1 MGRPQFDQ
9 GPLLVRWACC
19 TEHVRFDQKPIDTL
33 LRYLQHEEQTRI
45 RQFRFN
51 RDKALALV
59 GRLLLRTFL
68 YYYAVDLVASTNS
81 LSRRPTWWDIQLGR
95 TPENKPVLV
104 YTEEAAT
111 NIPWPENLRFNLSHH
126 GSWVVFSAGRVEKLG
141 IDVSRI
147 EHPLNETVSDYL
159 NWFHEQFTPF
169 EWQTICAGP
178 SHEWLQLAQF
188 HRHWCLKESYVKAEG
203 VGLNLDL
210 RRIEFYNVTP
220 SVVNPPC
227 EPTAACTVPVNTLES
242 GVRVRFDQVPQP
254 EWQFEMYYVDAEHPV
269 ALAYVA
275 NPSTSTRARDSEPLE
290 PKNHAHHTNP
300 DQGSPHCLTLLT
312 LDQILEW
319 LPSDL
324 SSEM

>member
-1 MGRPQFDQ
+1 MRRPQFDQ

-19 TEHVRFDQKPIDTL
+19 TKHILFDQTTTETL
-33 LRYLQHEEQTRI
+33 LRYLQHEEQIRI
-45 RQFRFN
+45 KQFRFN
-51 RDKALALV
+51 KDKALALV

-68 YYYAVDLVASTNS
+68 YYYGVDLVASDNS

-104 YTEEAAT
+104 HNENAT
-111 NIPWPENLRFNLSHH
+111 TSIPWPENLHFNLSHH

-147 EHPLNETVSDYL
+147 ERPLNETVGDYL
-159 NWFHEQFTPF
+159 NWFEEQFTPF
-169 EWQTICAGP
+169 EWQTIRAHP
-178 SHEWLQLAQF
+178 SHELLQLAQF

-210 RRIEFYNVTP
+210 RRIEFYNVAP
-220 SVVNPPC
+220 SVVDPPC
-227 EPTAACTVPVNTLES
+227 ERTAHTVPVNTLES
-242 GVRVRFDQVPQP
+242 GVRVRFDHVPQP

-269 ALAYVA
+269 ALAYVV
-275 NPSTSTRARDSEPLE
+275 NPSTSTEASNSEPLQQ
-290 PKNHAHHTNP
+290 KSHAHHINP
-300 DQGSPHCLTLLT
+300 DRSCPPCLTLLT

-319 LPSDL
+319 LPADL
-324 SSEM
+324 GPEM